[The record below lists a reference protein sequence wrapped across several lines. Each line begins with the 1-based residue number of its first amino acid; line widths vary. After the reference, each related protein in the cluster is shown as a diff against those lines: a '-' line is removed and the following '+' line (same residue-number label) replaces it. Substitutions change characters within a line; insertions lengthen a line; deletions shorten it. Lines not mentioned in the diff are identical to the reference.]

1 MGKTINIGIVAVIA
15 VVGSYFI
22 FANSSDNDKPVT
34 EPETTEK
41 SSAQSDQREVKI
53 IAFGD
58 SLTAGYDLP
67 QSESY
72 PAQLETKLKANDLL
86 VEVVNAGVN
95 GETTRGN
102 LERAEFIRRQ
112 NSDIVILGIGGNDVL
127 RQLPLEETKKN
138 MDQTI
143 EILRSGEDPPEVILL
158 QMQAPL
164 NSGLQYKLDFDSIY
178 EDLADKYDL
187 ILVPFIT
194 LEVFSDQNNKLSDG
208 VHLNEQGYEAIID
221 LYLYEPVKELVEEV
235 RNE

>member
-1 MGKTINIGIVAVIA
+1 MGKTINIGIVAVVA

-22 FANSSDNDKPVT
+22 FANSSDSDKAAI
-34 EPETTEK
+34 EPETTEE
-41 SSAQSDQREVKI
+41 SSVQSDQREVKI

-72 PAQLETKLKANDLL
+72 PAQLEAKLKANDLL

-102 LERAEFIRRQ
+102 LERAEFIRAQ
-112 NSDIVILGIGGNDVL
+112 NSDIVILGIGGNDIL

-143 EILRSGEDPPEVILL
+143 EILRSGEDPPEVMLL
-158 QMQAPL
+158 QMQVPL
-164 NSGLQYKLDFDSIY
+164 NSGLQYKLDFDSVY
-178 EDLADKYDL
+178 EDLADKHDL

-221 LYLYEPVKELVEEV
+221 LYLYEPIKELVEEV